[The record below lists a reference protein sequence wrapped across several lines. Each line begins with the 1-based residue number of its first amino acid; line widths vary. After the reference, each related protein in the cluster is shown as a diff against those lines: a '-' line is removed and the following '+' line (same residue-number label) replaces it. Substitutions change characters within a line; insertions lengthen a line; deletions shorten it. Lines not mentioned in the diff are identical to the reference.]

1 MKALRILVAC
11 VSHSCC
17 RLTSTVNIPLS
28 LKCSSTS
35 CCLSSTNL
43 AMNSNN
49 RDNPSLQTIASAST
63 LKELAS
69 IESMRE
75 GTSVR
80 RKKRDMLTACTRDVF
95 QHIVG
100 FCCYQPPQVMRIGCQ
115 TFLFKTQWRVQFT
128 ESELRKISITASD
141 YRLTNLKMLS

>member
-35 CCLSSTNL
+35 CCLSSINL

-69 IESMRE
+69 IESRRE
-75 GTSVR
+75 GSHISEG
-80 RKKRDMLTACTRDVF
+80 KKRRTRGVK
-95 QHIVG
+95 V
-100 FCCYQPPQVMRIGCQ
+100 PPAREMCFN
-115 TFLFKTQWRVQFT
+115 T
-128 ESELRKISITASD
+128 
-141 YRLTNLKMLS
+141 